1 LIFNAFDL
9 DNKSFNH
16 KNITLILQTLKAII
30 MKTKFLIILS
40 TLTFSFA
47 NAQEVEAQEEM
58 NSAKGVTFQKGDM
71 FLEGSIKISTGGD
84 QDYYGFSPKFGYLL
98 NDKFAVGAKLD
109 YASNEIES
117 TDTKINV
124 FGVGAFARYYFLELD
139 KKRFKAFAEAGLGFG
154 RNKTEIAGIEDTDNS
169 ITADITVGLNY
180 FVTKNI
186 AVTFTLANVL
196 SYNSVSP
203 EDGPSSDTFNLNIN
217 LFENIFDQPQ
227 FGLLY
232 RF

>member
-1 LIFNAFDL
+1 
-9 DNKSFNH
+9 
-16 KNITLILQTLKAII
+16 
-30 MKTKFLIILS
+30 M
-40 TLTFSFA
+40 LTFSFA
-47 NAQEVEAQEEM
+47 NAQQQEVDSEM
-58 NSAKGVTFQKGDM
+58 NSAKGITFEKGDM
-71 FLEGSIKISTGGD
+71 FLEGSIKISTGGET
-84 QDYYGFSPKFGYLL
+84 DYYGFSPKFGYLL

-109 YASNEIES
+109 YSSKKEE
-117 TDTKINV
+117 TVPETKTNV

-154 RNKTEIAGIEDTDNS
+154 SNKTKIEGIEDDTDNS

-196 SYNSVSP
+196 AYNSVSP
-203 EDGPSSDTFNLNIN
+203 ENGPSSDTFNLNIN

>member
-1 LIFNAFDL
+1 
-9 DNKSFNH
+9 
-16 KNITLILQTLKAII
+16 
-30 MKTKFLIILS
+30 MKTRFFIILS
-40 TLTFSFA
+40 MLTFSFA
-47 NAQEVEAQEEM
+47 NAQQDEVDAET
-58 NSAKGVTFQKGDM
+58 NSAKGITFEKGDM
-71 FLEGSIKISTGGD
+71 FLEGSIKISTGGET
-84 QDYYGFSPKFGYLL
+84 DYYGFSPKFGYLL
-98 NDKFAVGAKLD
+98 NDKLAVGAKLD
-109 YASNEIES
+109 YSSKKEE
-117 TDTKINV
+117 TVPETKTNV

-154 RNKTEIAGIEDTDNS
+154 SNKTKIEGIEDDTDNS

-196 SYNSVSP
+196 AYNSVSP
-203 EDGPSSDTFNLNIN
+203 ENGPSSDTFNLNIN

>member
-1 LIFNAFDL
+1 
-9 DNKSFNH
+9 
-16 KNITLILQTLKAII
+16 
-30 MKTKFLIILS
+30 MKTRFFIILS
-40 TLTFSFA
+40 MLTFSFA
-47 NAQEVEAQEEM
+47 NAQQDEVDAET
-58 NSAKGVTFQKGDM
+58 NSVKGITFEKGDM
-71 FLEGSIKISTGGD
+71 FLEGSIKISTGGET
-84 QDYYGFSPKFGYLL
+84 DYYGFSPKFGYLL
-98 NDKFAVGAKLD
+98 NDKFAVGAKLN
-109 YASNEIES
+109 YSSEKEE
-117 TDTKINV
+117 TVPETKTNV

-154 RNKTEIAGIEDTDNS
+154 SNKTKIEGIEDDTDNS

-196 SYNSVSP
+196 AYNSVSP
-203 EDGPSSDTFNLNIN
+203 ENGPSSDTFNLNIN

>member
-1 LIFNAFDL
+1 
-9 DNKSFNH
+9 
-16 KNITLILQTLKAII
+16 
-30 MKTKFLIILS
+30 MKTKFFVILS
-40 TLTFSFA
+40 MLTFSFA
-47 NAQEVEAQEEM
+47 NAQQDEVDAET
-58 NSAKGVTFQKGDM
+58 NSAKGITFEKGDM
-71 FLEGSIKISTGGD
+71 FLEGSIKISTGGET
-84 QDYYGFSPKFGYLL
+84 DYYGFSPKFGYLL
-98 NDKFAVGAKLD
+98 NDKFAVGAKLN
-109 YASNEIES
+109 YSSEKEE
-117 TDTKINV
+117 TVPETKTNV

-154 RNKTEIAGIEDTDNS
+154 SNKTKIEGIEDDTDNS

-196 SYNSVSP
+196 AYNSVSP
-203 EDGPSSDTFNLNIN
+203 ENGPSSDTFNLNIN

>member
-1 LIFNAFDL
+1 
-9 DNKSFNH
+9 
-16 KNITLILQTLKAII
+16 
-30 MKTKFLIILS
+30 MKTKFFILLS
-40 TLTFSFA
+40 MLTFSFA
-47 NAQEVEAQEEM
+47 NAQQEEVDSEM
-58 NSAKGVTFQKGDM
+58 NSARGVTFQSGDM

-84 QDYYGFSPKFGYLL
+84 ADYYGFSPKFGYLL
-98 NDKFAVGAKLD
+98 NDKFAVGAKLN
-109 YASNEIES
+109 YASNKVETTQVE
-117 TDTKINV
+117 TNV

-139 KKRFKAFAEAGLGFG
+139 KKRLKTYAEAGLGFG
-154 RNKTEIAGIEDTDNS
+154 RNKTDIPNVGSDTDNS
-169 ITADITVGLNY
+169 LTADITVGLNY

-186 AVTFTLANVL
+186 AVTFVLANML

-203 EDGPSSDTFNLNIN
+203 EDGPSSDTFQLNIN

>member
-1 LIFNAFDL
+1 
-9 DNKSFNH
+9 
-16 KNITLILQTLKAII
+16 
-30 MKTKFLIILS
+30 MKTKFFIILS
-40 TLTFSFA
+40 MLTFSFA
-47 NAQEVEAQEEM
+47 NAQQEEVDSEM
-58 NSAKGVTFQKGDM
+58 NSAKGVTFEKGDM
-71 FLEGSIKISTGGD
+71 FLEGSIKISTGGES
-84 QDYYGFSPKFGYLL
+84 DYYGFSPKFGYLL
-98 NDKFAVGAKLD
+98 NDKFAVGAKLN
-109 YASNEIES
+109 YSSEKEEAPETK
-117 TDTKINV
+117 TDV

-154 RNKTEIAGIEDTDNS
+154 RNKTEIEGIEDTDNS

-196 SYNSVSP
+196 AYNSVSP
-203 EDGPSSDTFNLNIN
+203 ENGASSDTFNLNIN

>member
-1 LIFNAFDL
+1 
-9 DNKSFNH
+9 
-16 KNITLILQTLKAII
+16 
-30 MKTKFLIILS
+30 MKTKFFVILS
-40 TLTFSFA
+40 MLTFSFA
-47 NAQEVEAQEEM
+47 NAQQQEVDSEM
-58 NSAKGVTFQKGDM
+58 NSAKGITFEKGDM
-71 FLEGSIKISTGGD
+71 FLEGSIKISTGGET
-84 QDYYGFSPKFGYLL
+84 DYYGFSPKFGYLL

-109 YASNEIES
+109 YSSKKVETTVPE
-117 TDTKINV
+117 TKTNV

-154 RNKTEIAGIEDTDNS
+154 SNKTKIEGIEDDTDNS

-196 SYNSVSP
+196 AYNSVSP
-203 EDGPSSDTFNLNIN
+203 ENGPSSDTFNLNIN

>member
-1 LIFNAFDL
+1 
-9 DNKSFNH
+9 
-16 KNITLILQTLKAII
+16 
-30 MKTKFLIILS
+30 MKTRFFIILS
-40 TLTFSFA
+40 MLTFSFA
-47 NAQEVEAQEEM
+47 NAQQDEVDAET
-58 NSAKGVTFQKGDM
+58 NSAKGITFEKGDM
-71 FLEGSIKISTGGD
+71 FLEGSIKISTGGET
-84 QDYYGFSPKFGYLL
+84 DYYGFSPKFGYLL
-98 NDKFAVGAKLD
+98 NDKLAVGAKLD
-109 YASNEIES
+109 YSSKKEE
-117 TDTKINV
+117 TVPETKTNV
-124 FGVGAFARYYFLELD
+124 FGAGAFARYYFLELD

-154 RNKTEIAGIEDTDNS
+154 SNKTKIEGIEDDTDNS

-196 SYNSVSP
+196 AYNSVSP
-203 EDGPSSDTFNLNIN
+203 ENGPSSDTFNLNIN

>member
-1 LIFNAFDL
+1 
-9 DNKSFNH
+9 
-16 KNITLILQTLKAII
+16 
-30 MKTKFLIILS
+30 MKTRFLIIASL
-40 TLTFSFA
+40 LTFSFA
-47 NAQEVEAQEEM
+47 NAQQIEAEEEM
-58 NSAKGVTFQKGDM
+58 NSAKGITFQKGDM
-71 FLEGSIKISTGGD
+71 FIEGSIKISTGGD
-84 QDYYGFSPKFGYLL
+84 LDYYGFSPKFGYLL
-98 NDKFAVGAKLD
+98 NDKFAVGGKLN
-109 YASNEIES
+109 YASSELES
-117 TDTKINV
+117 TNTKTNV
-124 FGVGAFARYYFLELD
+124 FGIGGFARYYFLELD
-139 KKRFKAFAEAGLGFG
+139 KKRFKAYAEAGLGFG
-154 RNKTEIAGIEDTDNS
+154 SNKTEIANVEDTDNS

-203 EDGPSSDTFNLNIN
+203 EDGPSSNTFELNIN

>member
-1 LIFNAFDL
+1 
-9 DNKSFNH
+9 
-16 KNITLILQTLKAII
+16 
-30 MKTKFLIILS
+30 MKTKFFVILS
-40 TLTFSFA
+40 MLTFSFA
-47 NAQEVEAQEEM
+47 NAQQQEVDSEM
-58 NSAKGVTFQKGDM
+58 NSAKGITFEKGDM
-71 FLEGSIKISTGGD
+71 FLEGSIKISTGGET
-84 QDYYGFSPKFGYLL
+84 DYYGFSPKFGYLL
-98 NDKFAVGAKLD
+98 NDKFAVGAKLN
-109 YASNEIES
+109 YSSEKEE
-117 TDTKINV
+117 TVPETKTNV
-124 FGVGAFARYYFLELD
+124 FGIGAFARYYFLELD

-154 RNKTEIAGIEDTDNS
+154 SNKTKIEGIEDDTDNS

-196 SYNSVSP
+196 AYNSVSP
-203 EDGPSSDTFNLNIN
+203 ENGPSSDTFNLNIN

>member
-1 LIFNAFDL
+1 
-9 DNKSFNH
+9 
-16 KNITLILQTLKAII
+16 
-30 MKTKFLIILS
+30 MKTKFFVILS
-40 TLTFSFA
+40 MLTFSFA
-47 NAQEVEAQEEM
+47 NAQQQEVDSEM
-58 NSAKGVTFQKGDM
+58 NSAKGVTFEKGDM
-71 FLEGSIKISTGGD
+71 FLEGSIKISTGGET
-84 QDYYGFSPKFGYLL
+84 DYYGFSPKFGYLL

-109 YASNEIES
+109 YSSKKEE
-117 TDTKINV
+117 TVPETKTNV

-154 RNKTEIAGIEDTDNS
+154 SNKTKIEGIEDDTDNS

-196 SYNSVSP
+196 AYNSVSP
-203 EDGPSSDTFNLNIN
+203 ENGPSSDTFNLNIN